1 MISKHV
7 SRLGLALEE
16 LARTEAERGH
26 THTAL
31 ELYAEAAN
39 NFTQAQNALFENNL
53 EKRTIHARLL
63 QCDEQVRRLA
73 PYRIERMEVAWDDG
87 VVAANFHV
95 LPGDSPAP
103 CIVFIPGCDA
113 TKEGFPHPLY
123 NHAHQRRMHM
133 VSVDGPGQGE
143 SNIAGVRLTA
153 DNFGVAM
160 RAVFDAVAGRDDVID
175 TQIVVFGFSFGALW
189 AVQSAAAESRFAACA
204 APMTTV
210 SLANMFNE
218 TPWRE
223 PQFRYL
229 TGAES
234 QEELDEIAERMTIR
248 SVVSDVQCPTLFS
261 VGEYDPR
268 SPLDEVLEL
277 YDSMSCDRELWIF
290 EDQHHLTSMSGRT
303 GAGMRGTGVGDFF
316 SAALDWLRDRIV
328 GIPIERSGDV
338 RYIRNGGLGPY
349 GATTTAAR
357 SWIEAYGLVRS

>member
-7 SRLGLALEE
+7 SRAGLASEE

-26 THTAL
+26 SYTAL
-31 ELYAEAAN
+31 ELYTEAVN
-39 NFTQAQNALFENNL
+39 YFIQAQNALFENNL
-53 EKRTIHARLL
+53 EKRTLHARLL

-73 PYRIERMEVAWDDG
+73 PYRIERMEIGWNDG
-87 VVAANFHV
+87 VVTANFHA
-95 LPGDSPAP
+95 LPGDPPAP
-103 CIVFIPGCDA
+103 CVVFIPGCDT

-123 NHAHQRRMHM
+123 NQAHQRGMHI

-143 SNIAGVRLTA
+143 SNMAGVRLTA

-160 RAVFDAVAGRDDVID
+160 RAVFEAVAGREDVIG
-175 TQIVVFGFSFGALW
+175 TQIVLFGFSFGALW
-189 AVQSAAAESRFAACA
+189 AVQSAAVEHGFAACA

-210 SLANMFNE
+210 SLANMFHE

-248 SVVSDVQCPTLFS
+248 SVASDVRCPTLLS

-290 EDQHHLTSMSGRT
+290 EDQHHLTSISGRP
-303 GAGMRGTGVGDFF
+303 GSGIRGMSDFL
-316 SAALDWLRDRIV
+316 SAALDWLRDRIDGSQIDRPGGV
-328 GIPIERSGDV
+328 KYV
-338 RYIRNGGLGPY
+338 RNGGLGPY
-349 GATTTAAR
+349 GETATPAR
-357 SWIEAYGLVRS
+357 SWIEAYGLVGS